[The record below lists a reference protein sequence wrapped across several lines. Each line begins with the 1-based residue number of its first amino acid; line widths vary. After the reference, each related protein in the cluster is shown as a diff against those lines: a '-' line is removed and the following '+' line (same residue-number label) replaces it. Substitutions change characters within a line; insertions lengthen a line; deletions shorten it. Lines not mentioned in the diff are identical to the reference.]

1 MPAPIQPILMT
12 KELPVSDALIP
23 LETVNALEV
32 FTGGKLDDLLHRI
45 REEATSLVP
54 NLKTVAGRK
63 EIASIAYKVSQSK
76 TAIDAAGKALVAD
89 LKKQTGDID
98 SARKKARDTLD
109 ALRDEVRQPLTDWE
123 AEQERI
129 ERERIEAEE
138 RAKAEVEAARLAEI
152 ARREEQIRAR
162 EDAVRAAEAA
172 EQKRIADEAAERE
185 RAEREARLQA
195 EAAEKAK
202 REAAEAVE
210 RAEREAREA
219 TERAAREAAES
230 EQRAKDAA
238 ERAER
243 EKAEA
248 VAAAEQRAKEE
259 AERVERERQQQAD
272 AQRREDER
280 RAADVEHRRTI
291 NRAAVAALVTLGLD
305 DKAAA
310 TVITAI
316 AQGKVP
322 AVAIRY

>member
-1 MPAPIQPILMT
+1 M
-12 KELPVSDALIP
+12 SDALIP
-23 LETVNALEV
+23 IESVNALEV
-32 FTGGKLDDLLHRI
+32 FTGGKLDDLLRRI

-138 RAKAEVEAARLAEI
+138 RAKAEAEAARLAEI
-152 ARREEQIRAR
+152 ARREEEIRAR
-162 EDAVRAAEAA
+162 EEAVRAAEAA
-172 EQKRIADEAAERE
+172 EQKRVADEKAKLEQQ
-185 RAEREARLQA
+185 EREARLQA
-195 EAAEKAK
+195 EAAENAK
-202 REAAEAVE
+202 REAAAAVE

-219 TERAAREAAES
+219 TDRAAREAAEA

-238 ERAER
+238 ARAER

-248 VAAAEQRAKEE
+248 VAAAERRAQEE
-259 AERVERERQQQAD
+259 ADRAERERQAQAD
-272 AQRREDER
+272 AQRKADEA
-280 RAADVEHRRTI
+280 RAADVEHRRSI
-291 NRAAVAALVTLGLD
+291 NRAAVAALVALGIED
-305 DKAAA
+305 ETAAA
-310 TVITAI
+310 VITAI
-316 AQGKVP
+316 VQGKVP